1 MKIDWWLLTL
11 TSPYSNFLT
20 LDFGP
25 FNTSHTTLTEIPNIV
40 YLNTPFNLS
49 CSAQAKP
56 PASYRF
62 YRGQE
67 SLGNISVGN
76 TLEISVVERTN
87 QVNYACIPFNQ
98 FGDGRAK
105 IVPVEV
111 YCKFSCYF
119 FSSVWA
125 FLLTWPVQWLW
136 NFIGPCETVYIWKE
150 LNSIRF
156 VWFLLLETPNISDT
170 VTLPR
175 AAKRKEL
182 PMKRRKTRTLWN

>member
-11 TSPYSNFLT
+11 TSLSSNFLT

-25 FNTSHTTLTEIPNIV
+25 FNASHTTLTKIPNIV

-67 SLGNISVGN
+67 SLGNISVGS
-76 TLEISVVERTN
+76 TLEISVSERTN

-105 IVPVEV
+105 MILVEV
-111 YCKFSCYF
+111 YCKFSFYF
-119 FSSVWA
+119 VCQFERSYLRDQYSSYGI
-125 FLLTWPVQWLW
+125 LLDLVKL
-136 NFIGPCETVYIWKE
+136 FIYGK
-150 LNSIRF
+150 S
-156 VWFLLLETPNISDT
+156 
-170 VTLPR
+170 
-175 AAKRKEL
+175 
-182 PMKRRKTRTLWN
+182 